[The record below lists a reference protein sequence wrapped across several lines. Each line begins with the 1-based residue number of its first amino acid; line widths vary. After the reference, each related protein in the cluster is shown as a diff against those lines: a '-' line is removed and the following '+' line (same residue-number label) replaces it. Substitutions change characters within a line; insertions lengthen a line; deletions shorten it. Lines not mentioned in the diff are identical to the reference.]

1 MRRGDQATEREIVR
15 LVLDRERDLDGLERL
30 LGPEAVAAIKSLAS
44 AGVVVRHGEL
54 VWASPGLAWLD
65 DLRLIAVVS
74 DVAPAGHEDHQHR
87 PLRSRYA

>member
-1 MRRGDQATEREIVR
+1 MRSGEPSTERAIVR
-15 LVLDRERDLDGLERL
+15 LVLDCERTLDGLERL
-30 LGPEAVAAIKSLAS
+30 LGPDALTAVKALAS

-87 PLRSRYA
+87 PLRSRDA